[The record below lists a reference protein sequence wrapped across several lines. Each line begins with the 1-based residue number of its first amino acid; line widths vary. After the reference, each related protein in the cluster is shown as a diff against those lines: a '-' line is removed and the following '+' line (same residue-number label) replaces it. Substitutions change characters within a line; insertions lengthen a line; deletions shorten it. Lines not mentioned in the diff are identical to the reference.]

1 MESVSTLEEVKEFID
16 NESITMNDVLD
27 KNKRE
32 LVLIA
37 QRLNIPMIASTTKDQ
52 LVPLINNKLF
62 ATPLPEVPKTESQLQ
77 LELAKVEAEA
87 KARVEIEVRKA
98 EVEAQAQSQAQ
109 VQIRQAEL
117 DHEFRMRDFA
127 RPMPGVGSAQGVFPA
142 CAVTRAQKKRES
154 NDDDDQDVVH
164 LAVTDRTMVNDPT
177 EEASCSVDKLSPSE
191 LTQLQKDDPE
201 LMGLAESACSAE
213 ESVSKAS
220 CYYFKSGVLMRKW
233 RPPHVS
239 ADSKWESVHQILRV
253 AHDSSMAGHLGTRR
267 TFLLARHIWGYYSTK
282 YD

>member
-1 MESVSTLEEVKEFID
+1 MESDSTLEEAQEFID

-62 ATPLPEVPKTESQLQ
+62 VTPLPEVPKTESQLQ

-109 VQIRQAEL
+109 VQIRQVEL
-117 DHEFRMRDFA
+117 DHEFRMCDSA
-127 RPMPGVGSAQGVFPA
+127 RPSNNYNTFDAGRNIRLVHTFN
-142 CAVTRAQKKRES
+142 ES
-154 NDDDDQDVVH
+154 DV
-164 LAVTDRTMVNDPT
+164 N
-177 EEASCSVDKLSPSE
+177 KYF
-191 LTQLQKDDPE
+191 QLFEK
-201 LMGLAESACSAE
+201 
-213 ESVSKAS
+213 
-220 CYYFKSGVLMRKW
+220 
-233 RPPHVS
+233 
-239 ADSKWESVHQILRV
+239 V
-253 AHDSSMAGHLGTRR
+253 ANG
-267 TFLLARHIWGYYSTK
+267 FN
-282 YD
+282 